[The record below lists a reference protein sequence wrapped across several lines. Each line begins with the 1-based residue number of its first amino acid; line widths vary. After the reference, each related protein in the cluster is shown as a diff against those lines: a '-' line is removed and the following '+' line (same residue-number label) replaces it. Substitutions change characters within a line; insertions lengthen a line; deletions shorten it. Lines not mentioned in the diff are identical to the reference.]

1 MRIGEKIYT
10 AAEASKILGGVVSP
24 RTLHDRAVS
33 GKYPHIGGRKYG
45 GGRIGFAESHLQ
57 TIADSLEHT
66 PAAADPEAAAKTLI
80 NAANPFRYT
89 ARSSARH

>member
-66 PAAADPEAAAKTLI
+66 PAVDPEAAAKTLI

>member
-1 MRIGEKIYT
+1 MRIGEKIYN
-10 AAEASKILGGVVSP
+10 AEEASKILGGVISS

-66 PAAADPEAAAKTLI
+66 PPAADPAADATTLMEA
-80 NAANPFRYT
+80 FRYT
-89 ARSSARH
+89 ARSRARH